1 MGSTLGIIGMGVMG
15 HNLAR
20 NFARNGCRLS
30 LFNQRVEKKE
40 EEVASRIIRQ
50 FPELHQAQ
58 GFEYLSPF
66 VESLQVPRLILCMI
80 PAGLPVD
87 QLISKISP
95 LLTSGDVLIDGGNSH
110 YKDTERRQQQ
120 LKAQGIHYLGAG
132 VSGGEEG
139 ALHGPAIMVGGDEA
153 GYEKVRLFLEQIAAL
168 DKQGGACCARVG
180 HGGAGH
186 FVKMVH
192 NGIEYAEMQLLA
204 EVYGAL
210 RWGQRLSP
218 DAIAILFEQWL
229 STTVNSY
236 LLSISKDILRKKEG
250 EGWLLDAILDT
261 AENKGTGGWTTI
273 AAAELGVPIPT
284 IAEALFARY
293 SSSFKDLRVQLSKE
307 NTIETKS
314 LNRPYDDLL
323 KTYRL
328 ARISN
333 HQQGFHLI
341 EAASRQ
347 FNWNIP
353 LSTLARIWTN
363 GCIIRSTLMEEL
375 ENVFQRSVHLLQDG
389 AVQTIIEQQA
399 PVAYAVAGEML
410 GNNLPVPA
418 LASAMTYLQTMLRG
432 NGSGNFIQA
441 QRDFFGAH
449 GYQRVDDPERKKNHT
464 QWN

>member
-1 MGSTLGIIGMGVMG
+1 MSSALGIIGMGVMG

-20 NFARNGCRLS
+20 NFARHGFSLS

-40 EEVASRIIRQ
+40 EEVANRIIRQ
-50 FPELHQAQ
+50 FPELQQAQ

-66 VESLQVPRLILCMI
+66 VESLQVPRIIICMI

-87 QLISKISP
+87 QLIGKISP
-95 LLTSGDVLIDGGNSH
+95 LLTPGDVLIDGGNSH

-120 LKAQGIHYLGAG
+120 LSTQGIHCLGAG

-139 ALHGPAIMVGGDEA
+139 ALHGPSIMVGGEEA
-153 GYEKVRLFLEQIAAL
+153 GYDKVRNFLEQIAAL
-168 DKQGGACCARVG
+168 DNKGGACCARVG

-204 EVYGAL
+204 EVYGVL

-218 DAIAILFEQWL
+218 DEIANLFERWIQ
-229 STTVNSY
+229 TEVNSY

-250 EGWLLDAILDT
+250 AGWLIDSILDT

-293 SSSFKDLRVQLSKE
+293 SSSFKNLRMELNQKSIISTVNFSVEDLWKA
-307 NTIETKS
+307 
-314 LNRPYDDLL
+314 
-323 KTYRL
+323 YRL
-328 ARISN
+328 GRISN

-347 FNWNIP
+347 LKWDIHLP
-353 LSTLARIWTN
+353 TLTRIWTN
-363 GCIIRSTLMEEL
+363 GCIIRSSLMNEL
-375 ENVFQRSVHLLQDG
+375 EEVFQQVGYLLQDG
-389 AVQTIIEQQA
+389 AIQSLIKTDG
-399 PVAYAVAGEML
+399 PVSFGVTGKL
-410 GNNLPVPA
+410 ISHNLPVPA
-418 LASAMTYLQTMLRG
+418 LASAMVYLQTMLRG
-432 NGSGNFIQA
+432 NGNGNFIQA
-441 QRDFFGAH
+441 QRDYFGAH

-464 QWN
+464 HWK

>member
-1 MGSTLGIIGMGVMG
+1 MSSALGIIGMGVMG

-20 NFARNGCRLS
+20 NFARHGYCLS

-40 EEVASRIIRQ
+40 EEVAHKIIKQ

-66 VESLQVPRLILCMI
+66 VESLQAPRIILCMI

-87 QLISKISP
+87 QLIGKISP
-95 LLTSGDVLIDGGNSH
+95 LLTAGDVLIDGGNSH

-120 LKAQGIHYLGAG
+120 LGTLGIHFLGAG

-139 ALHGPAIMVGGDEA
+139 ALHGPSIMVGGEEA
-153 GYEKVRLFLEQIAAL
+153 AYGKVRIFLEKIAAL
-168 DKQGGACCARVG
+168 DGRGGACCARVG
-180 HGGAGH
+180 DGGAGH

-204 EVYGAL
+204 EVYGVL

-218 DAIAILFEQWL
+218 DEIANLLERWL
-229 STTVNSY
+229 QTAVNSY
-236 LLSISKDILRKKEG
+236 LLSISKDILRRKEG
-250 EGWLLDAILDT
+250 QGWLVDFILDT

-293 SSSFKDLRVQLSKE
+293 SSSFKDLRVQLGQASSVE
-307 NTIETKS
+307 TRTI
-314 LNRPYDDLL
+314 NFPMDDLW
-323 KTYRL
+323 KAYRL

-341 EAASRQ
+341 ESASKQ
-347 FNWNIP
+347 LKWNIS

-363 GCIIRSTLMEEL
+363 GCIIRSSLMEDL
-375 ENVFQRSVHLLQDG
+375 EGIFQQVDYLLEHST
-389 AVQTIIEQQA
+389 VQTLIKTDA
-399 PVAYAVAGEML
+399 PTGYAVTGEIISR
-410 GNNLPVPA
+410 NLPIPA
-418 LASAMTYLQTMLRG
+418 MASAITYLQTMLRG
-432 NGSGNFIQA
+432 SGNGNFIQA
-441 QRDFFGAH
+441 QRDYFGAH
-449 GYQRVDDPERKKNHT
+449 GYQRVDDPDRKKNHT